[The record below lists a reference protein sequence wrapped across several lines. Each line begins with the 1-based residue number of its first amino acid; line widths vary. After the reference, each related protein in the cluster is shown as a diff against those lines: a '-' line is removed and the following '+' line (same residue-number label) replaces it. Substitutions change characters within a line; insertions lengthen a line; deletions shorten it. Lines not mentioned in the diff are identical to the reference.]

1 MEHQKALESQLKS
14 KEVKVCQ
21 KMVRRKVKMHCLFAG
36 GGEFEGAG
44 EEFAEKLALQS
55 DSRGCCYK

>member
-1 MEHQKALESQLKS
+1 MLKNGEEEGEDALF
-14 KEVKVCQ
+14 V
-21 KMVRRKVKMHCLFAG
+21 AG